1 MNVEQQSAIRRRR
14 TSAEVKQLVAEFVS
28 GGMRQS
34 EFCRSRGLSFS
45 TLDRHLK
52 KQRWQ
57 RKRKGDR
64 RSSELVPVELSSRK
78 TGAESESICRL
89 AVVLSG
95 GHKIEV
101 YDGFDSPTLERLISL
116 LERV

>member
-1 MNVEQQSAIRRRR
+1 MNGEQQSVMRRRR
-14 TSAEVKQLVAEFVS
+14 TSAEVKQLVEEFVS
-28 GGMRQS
+28 GGMQQS

-57 RKRKGDR
+57 RKRKSDP
-64 RSSELVPVELSSRK
+64 RSSVLLPVELSRREK
-78 TGAESESICRL
+78 GAESESICRL
-89 AVVLSG
+89 VVVLWG
-95 GHKIEV
+95 GRKIEV
-101 YDGFDSPTLERLISL
+101 HDGFDSPTFERLMNL